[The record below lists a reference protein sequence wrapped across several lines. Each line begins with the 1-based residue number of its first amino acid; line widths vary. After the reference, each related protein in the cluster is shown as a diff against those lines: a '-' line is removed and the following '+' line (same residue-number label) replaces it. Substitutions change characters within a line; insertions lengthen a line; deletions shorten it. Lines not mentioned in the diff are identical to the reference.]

1 MKSVDRSTEDRMTL
15 PLEGIRVI
23 DLGQIY
29 AAPYCTMQLAYMGAD
44 VIKVEP
50 PGSGEFLRRPEVS
63 RGGVG
68 YSFLMLNANKRS
80 VTLNLKHPRGR
91 ELMLKMLEGA
101 DVLVEN
107 YLGGVMESLGLGHA
121 ELAPRFPRLI
131 YASGKGYG
139 SGSKWER
146 LGAMDSTV
154 QASCGFISVT
164 GFGDRTGVKTPAT
177 FIDMGTGSHLT
188 SAILAALIQRGR
200 TGRGQRVEV
209 AMLDVCVPAMTSL
222 VAQILDGRKFRRLGN
237 RHWGAVPC
245 NVYPAAD
252 GELLIFCLTEAH
264 WRSVARMMGEE
275 ELIADPRYKDH
286 GSRMRIADEVDELVA
301 RWTRTR
307 ERDALID
314 LLIAEGVPCAPV
326 RTVDELIADPEL
338 ASRGMLME
346 SAFPTRGAV
355 KVLGSPLKLSDAPH
369 GPASV
374 RRPPALGE
382 HNAEVLGSLGVDSA
396 ELERLKR
403 DGVI

>member
-1 MKSVDRSTEDRMTL
+1 LSL

-29 AAPYCTMQLAYMGAD
+29 AAPYCTMQLAYMGAE

-68 YSFLMLNANKRS
+68 YSFLMLNANKKS
-80 VTLNLKHPRGR
+80 VTLNLKHPRSR
-91 ELMLKMLEGA
+91 EILLKMLAGA

-107 YLGGVMESLGLGHA
+107 YLGGVMESLGLGYEH
-121 ELAPRFPRLI
+121 LAPRFPRLI

-139 SGSKWER
+139 SGSRWER

-177 FIDMGTGSHLT
+177 FIDMGTGSHLV
-188 SAILAALIQRGR
+188 SAILAALIHRGR
-200 TGRGQRVEV
+200 TGRGQKVEV

-222 VAQILDGRKFRRLGN
+222 IGQMLDGRRFKRLGN

-245 NVYPAAD
+245 NVYPAGD
-252 GELLIFCLTEAH
+252 GGEVLIFCLTDAH
-264 WRSVARMMGEE
+264 WRSCAKLMRRQD
-275 ELIADPRYKDH
+275 LIADPRYKDH
-286 GSRMRIADEVDELVA
+286 GSRMRIADEVDGLVA
-301 RWTRTR
+301 GWTRTIGR
-307 ERDALID
+307 ETIID
-314 LLIAEGVPCAPV
+314 MLIAEGVPCAPV
-326 RTVDELIADPEL
+326 RTVEEVIADPDI
-338 ASRGMLME
+338 AARGMLIDSE
-346 SAFPTRGAV
+346 FPTRGSV
-355 KVLGSPLKLSDAPH
+355 KILGSPLKLSGADGAPR
-369 GPASV
+369 AI

-382 HNAEVLGSLGVDSA
+382 HNAEIFGALGIDSP
-396 ELERLKR
+396 ELQRLKSE
-403 DGVI
+403 GVV